1 MKYLYKLTLAMLLL
15 AAGAAESLIAYTPEE
30 VEQGYSLGSYVGGG
44 QINIPLRDKR
54 TNVAAKPQ
62 YYHQPERPE
71 LWPTASMQAAGTAPI
86 ASIAPVTGQWF
97 VYDVTKASGPGTYLT
112 IPDGAATV
120 IDSNNGF
127 IFVSAKTKC
136 ILVQIVQGTDLVTFR
151 AEATEIDPGVTPVP
165 VIPPTPTPN
174 PPVPVPPVV
183 PPTPSPPVPTPT
195 PPVPSPAPH
204 AETVWVIVVYDSANI
219 PAGVKDQ
226 SFWESLRMTGT
237 GTNLYPSTDP
247 RVTPYAQQLKDV
259 GSLPCYILLDGT
271 SYAPLAAK
279 AYTTNQDVQAE
290 INTITGKPS
299 KKGRYQ

>member
-1 MKYLYKLTLAMLLL
+1 MKYFYKISLALMVLVV
-15 AAGAAESLIAYTPEE
+15 GAAPNYP
-30 VEQGYSLGSYVGGG
+30 
-44 QINIPLRDKR
+44 
-54 TNVAAKPQ
+54 AKPQ
-62 YYHQPERPE
+62 YYPQPEQPM
-71 LWPTASMQAAGTAPI
+71 ASMHAAGTAPI

-174 PPVPVPPVV
+174 PPTPVPPVV
-183 PPTPSPPVPTPT
+183 PPTPSPPAPTPTPT

-204 AETVWVIVVYDSANI
+204 AETVWVIVVYDPANI